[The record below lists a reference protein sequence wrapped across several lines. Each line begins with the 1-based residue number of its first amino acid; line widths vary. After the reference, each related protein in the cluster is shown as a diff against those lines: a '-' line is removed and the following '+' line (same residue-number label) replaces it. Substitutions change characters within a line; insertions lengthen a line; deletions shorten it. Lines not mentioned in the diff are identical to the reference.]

1 MTGLLPPHDDPR
13 QAALR
18 QGRREGLATAALAA
32 GCVAF
37 LNLLGA
43 EKALL
48 AMTLAGLALGG
59 LPAGPARSR
68 ALAALGLSA
77 VYVITLITV
86 LIFYHDKLA
95 HLLGLLKDLG

>member
-1 MTGLLPPHDDPR
+1 MAGSLSTQDDPR
-13 QAALR
+13 QVARR
-18 QGRREGLATAALAA
+18 QGRQEGLATAALAA

-37 LNLLGA
+37 VNLLGA

-48 AMTLAGLALGG
+48 AVTLAGLALGG
-59 LPAGPARSR
+59 LPAGSARSR

-77 VYVITLITV
+77 VYLATLITV
-86 LIFYHDKLA
+86 LIVYHDKLT